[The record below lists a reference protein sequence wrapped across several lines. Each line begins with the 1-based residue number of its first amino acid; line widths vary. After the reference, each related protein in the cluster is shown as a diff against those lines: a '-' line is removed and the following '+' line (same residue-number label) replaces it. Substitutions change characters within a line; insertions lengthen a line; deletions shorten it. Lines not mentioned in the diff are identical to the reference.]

1 MKREFEIS
9 QGRHRFAAA
18 LKVFLKK
25 IFISSFFNN
34 KFKENIL
41 TWLQFLKRNSILH

>member
-9 QGRHRFAAA
+9 QGRHCFAAV
-18 LKVFLKK
+18 LKVFLKN
-25 IFISSFFNN
+25 IFIFSFFNN